1 MEWIRPVDKLPSDGE
16 AVLVKKRENTEL
28 ARYDAEGKRFI
39 LGNGSEYSITD
50 DVSWMELLRP
60 NENIV

>member
-1 MEWIRPVDKLPSDGE
+1 MEWIRPIDKLPSDGE

-28 ARYDAEGKRFI
+28 AHYDAEGKRFI
-39 LGNGSEYSITD
+39 LGNGGEYPITD
-50 DVSWMELLRP
+50 DISWMELLRP